1 MQETNKPTI
10 SNPKKLGQMYCMH
23 ITNLMLPAVRASVA
37 EKLSDMGYG
46 QENIASELGIAQAAV
61 SKYMNG
67 RYSSDVGEVKKHIEE
82 GTLYK
87 DIIESIVKK
96 KGRATVE
103 NDINSLCESLVEY
116 YNPDQTDNQ

>member
-1 MQETNKPTI
+1 MQEKNKSTML
-10 SNPKKLGQMYCMH
+10 NQKKHGQMYCMQ

-46 QENIASELGIAQAAV
+46 QESIAAELCIAQAAV

-67 RYSSDVGEVKKHIEE
+67 RYSGDVGEVKKHIEE
-82 GTLYK
+82 GMLYN

-96 KGRATVE
+96 KGSATVQK
-103 NDINSLCESLVEY
+103 DIASLCERLAEY
-116 YNPDQTDNQ
+116 YNS

>member
-1 MQETNKPTI
+1 MQEKNKSTML
-10 SNPKKLGQMYCMH
+10 NQKKHGQMYCMQ

-46 QENIASELGIAQAAV
+46 QESIAAELGIAQAAV

-67 RYSSDVGEVKKHIEE
+67 RYSGDVGEVKKHIEE
-82 GTLYK
+82 GMLYN

-96 KGRATVE
+96 KGSAAVQK
-103 NDINSLCESLVEY
+103 DITSLCERLAEY
-116 YNPDQTDNQ
+116 YNS